1 MKHEEKGSTESFH
14 SFRTVLTEI
23 AKMTR
28 LFNAYGVM
36 LERVTNRFTNW
47 VNALNMM
54 DELTNDGRVVNG
66 TELQE

>member
-1 MKHEEKGSTESFH
+1 
-14 SFRTVLTEI
+14 
-23 AKMTR
+23 MTR